1 MSTATAPDVPP
12 VRPADGGSQPG
23 RRRVTSQ
30 AELEQVAFELFA
42 ANGFEQ
48 TTVEDIAVAAGIGR
62 RTFFRYFPSK
72 NDVPW
77 GMFEV
82 ELERMRACLKAC
94 PRDVRLMDAI
104 RVALIEFN
112 QVEPDRI
119 RRHRL
124 RMELILR
131 VPALL
136 AHSTLRFAAWR
147 AVVAE
152 FVAERTGQRPD
163 ALAPQAI
170 AHAVLGVAVA
180 AYEQW
185 LDDENAELGTLL
197 DLAMRHLAAAFTAPE
212 HPATQAAPPAS
223 VVQLEPRALPP
234 YEPSRMRSAAIQ
246 ATAMVG
252 AAVLPATWTGRTE
265 ASTTRSPVTPRTRS
279 CGSTTS
285 SASGPMAVAPT
296 AW

>member
-1 MSTATAPDVPP
+1 MPAATDASPGDHPD
-12 VRPADGGSQPG
+12 RGGQPG
-23 RRRVTSQ
+23 RRRATSL
-30 AELEQVAFELFA
+30 AELEHVAFELFE

-48 TTVEDIAVAAGIGR
+48 TTVEDMATAAGIGR

-77 GMFEV
+77 GMFEL
-82 ELERMRACLKAC
+82 ELERMRALLKAC

-104 RVALIEFN
+104 RVALVDFN
-112 QVEPDRI
+112 KVEPDQI
-119 RRHRL
+119 PRHRR

-147 AVVAE
+147 AVIAE

-170 AHAVLGVAVA
+170 AHAVLGVAIA

-185 LDDENAELGTLL
+185 LDDKNAELGTLL
-197 DLAMRHLAAAFTAPE
+197 DLAMHHLASAFTPPE
-212 HPATQAAPPAS
+212 HPATPSTPAAGAAP
-223 VVQLEPRALPP
+223 
-234 YEPSRMRSAAIQ
+234 
-246 ATAMVG
+246 
-252 AAVLPATWTGRTE
+252 AVE
-265 ASTTRSPVTPRTRS
+265 SES
-279 CGSTTS
+279 
-285 SASGPMAVAPT
+285 
-296 AW
+296 